1 MQIRLKFCLQ
11 FLRKSLFL
19 FFLKAN
25 KEFLYCVDKAC
36 SLVINRTILLRN
48 IYFFDRV
55 SFCFL

>member
-48 IYFFDRV
+48 IYFF